1 MNAYE
6 LLGIER
12 NAELDEIKQA
22 YRRLAKGLHPD
33 VNAGDSEAAERFKAV
48 TAAYNLLADA
58 RKRVEYD
65 RTQRQRDPG
74 RAPQDWEKGGAWF
87 DFEIDETTGERII
100 DLYGDVAGRR
110 LGRVQGFA
118 ATSLTMKGQ
127 DVAADLKV
135 TESEA
140 GDGIC
145 KLVSTFTGLTVA
157 VDVPAGARNGQV
169 ITVEGFGI
177 DGFGGGPPGDLN
189 VIVQVVPDPSI
200 EGPES

>member
-6 LLGIER
+6 LLGVTLK
-12 NAELDEIKQA
+12 AELDEIKQA

-33 VNAGDSEAAERFKAV
+33 VNAGDSDAAERFKAV

-65 RTQRQRDPG
+65 RTQRQRDQKATPE
-74 RAPQDWEKGGAWF
+74 DWEKGGAWF

-127 DVAADLKV
+127 DVAADLAV
-135 TESEA
+135 TETEA
-140 GDGIC
+140 RDGIC

-157 VDVPAGARNGQV
+157 VDVAAGTLNGQV
-169 ITVEGFGI
+169 VTIEGFGI
-177 DGFGGGPPGDLN
+177 EGFGGGPPGDLN
-189 VIVQVVPDPSI
+189 VIVQIVPDPSL
-200 EGPES
+200 EGPQS

>member
-6 LLGIER
+6 LLGIDR
-12 NAELDEIKQA
+12 AAGLDEIKQA

-33 VNAGDSEAAERFKAV
+33 VNAGDSDAAERFKAV

-58 RKRVEYD
+58 KKRVEYD
-65 RTQRQRDPG
+65 RTQRQRDPKA
-74 RAPQDWEKGGAWF
+74 APEDWEKGGAWF

-118 ATSLTMKGQ
+118 ATSMTMKGQ
-127 DVAADLKV
+127 DVAADLTV
-135 TESEA
+135 TETEA
-140 GDGIC
+140 REGIC

-157 VDVPAGARNGQV
+157 VDVAPGVQNGQV
-169 ITVEGFGI
+169 VTIEGFGI
-177 DGFGGGPPGDLN
+177 EGFGGGPPGDLN
-189 VIVQVVPDPSI
+189 VIVQIVPDPSL
-200 EGPES
+200 EGPGT